1 MSAHDQIETTLPDPA
16 DAFAVDALDNDD
28 EWDVAPPPKRRM
40 HWTTLLLALGV
51 ACVLAFGGGILAQ
64 KHWGKASS
72 AGFAFPGGGSLPAGL
87 TANLGGAGGGAGG
100 FGAPGGFGAA
110 GTTGT
115 VSYIQGTTLYV
126 TAASGS
132 VVKVRVLK
140 GVPVSRTVESK
151 VSGIRPGESVV
162 IQGSKAGSG
171 TVKATSVTVSPK

>member
-51 ACVLAFGGGILAQ
+51 ACVLAFGSGILAQ

-87 TANLGGAGGGAGG
+87 AANLGSAA
-100 FGAPGGFGAA
+100 GFGAA

>member
-72 AGFAFPGGGSLPAGL
+72 AGFAFPGGGNLPAGL
-87 TANLGGAGGGAGG
+87 AANLGSAA
-100 FGAPGGFGAA
+100 GFGAA

-132 VVKVRVLK
+132 VVKVRVSK